1 MFRFGMVDGAIFE
14 FVWFSICRDEF
25 LKRKKGNDSSHVRA

>member
-25 LKRKKGNDSSHVRA
+25 PERGEGNDSGHVRV